1 MWVNRQYFETVIG
14 DNRQQDADLRQ
25 RAHEMAV
32 LIGENRTLSAEKA
45 KDDVHIDW
53 LRHRV
58 NALEKMTAVLMQKA
72 AGVSLPVP
80 EIVPTRPGSM
90 TVPNFDYMPSFEDVG
105 EEEARRLGIEH
116 DDSGELVYKK

>member
-1 MWVNRQYFETVIG
+1 MWVNRQYFKTVIE

-25 RAHEMAV
+25 RAHEMAM
-32 LIGENRTLSAEKA
+32 LIGENRTLGAQKA

-116 DDSGELVYKK
+116 DDSGELIYKK

>member
-1 MWVNRQYFETVIG
+1 MNRQYFETVIE